1 MLALALST
9 SAHAQSLPELQSRC
23 GNDAAAFFT
32 RYKRDQADPAKSAL
46 TEPEKDPPSLYDY
59 VNHVNHYSESM
70 KGCFIV
76 IKEDYHWTEHQNGH
90 NYTFSGT
97 TYSLFGVNSHRML
110 GYFSK
115 IRTNDPGYK
124 PLNPTYE
131 SGFLQP
137 IQCYFDDVECSG
149 EAEWDRKVTPY
160 VPGWKG

>member
-9 SAHAQSLPELQSRC
+9 SARAQSLPELQSRC

-70 KGCFIV
+70 KGCFTV
-76 IKEDYHWTEHQNGH
+76 IKEDYHWTEHQDGH
-90 NYTFSGT
+90 NYSYSGT
-97 TYSLFGVNSHRML
+97 TYSLFGVNSHRVR
-110 GYFSK
+110 GYDQRSWLQAPKSGLREWFSQAD
-115 IRTNDPGYK
+115 TV
-124 PLNPTYE
+124 
-131 SGFLQP
+131 
-137 IQCYFDDVECSG
+137 YFDDVECTG
-149 EAEWDRKVTPY
+149 EAEWEGKVTAY